1 MATNNVIA
9 TDVEKMREN
18 GGKARLTAYLQ
29 GMKKLER
36 KVQIQKEAEAK
47 RGEKA

>member
-9 TDVEKMREN
+9 TDIEKKREN